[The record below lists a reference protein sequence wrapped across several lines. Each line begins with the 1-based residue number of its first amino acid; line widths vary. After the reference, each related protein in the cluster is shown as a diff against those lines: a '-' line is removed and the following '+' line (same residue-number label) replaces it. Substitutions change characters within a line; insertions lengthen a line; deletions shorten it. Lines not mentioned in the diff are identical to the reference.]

1 MKTMNDEYGDG
12 TDCTVCPKCG
22 LCSTCGDCKCNNMK
36 NKIVDKCDEIKN
48 FLLEKN
54 KAYGNSALDPINI
67 FSKTTAL
74 EQIAVRIDDKLN
86 RLKKGSEFQGDD
98 TVKDLAGYLIL
109 YLIAMENENA

>member
-1 MKTMNDEYGDG
+1 MKTKIED
-12 TDCTVCPKCG
+12 
-22 LCSTCGDCKCNNMK
+22 KCN
-36 NKIVDKCDEIKN
+36 EIKT

-67 FSKTTAL
+67 FSKNTAV

-109 YLIAMENENA
+109 YLIALENNNL